1 MYSLIIEEVILL
13 SEYLYISSSVAYKLK
28 YKSISLISSIEEG
41 FNEILIRYL
50 GILRIVIIGRT
61 IFSNLRA
68 EILYSVD
75 FRNIKIA
82 LTRVVARRSIVAEYT
97 F

>member
-68 EILYSVD
+68 EILYNVD